1 MIDVG
6 ALKTFAFGLVAAVVI
21 IGLFA
26 DWFRKASARS
36 GLADRQ
42 SFDDEQFQKTF
53 YAGNSQLA
61 DTATR
66 VRKVLAKNL
75 DMPLDSVRPEDRLD
89 DDLNVQVEANPD
101 LLWQLEEEFDIL
113 TGYEDLEVFEK
124 TAEQLVTFSD
134 LVEYVRNKI
143 DQAATR
149 KPRPKKKVALSDRIY
164 LFLADILPPAC
175 VVGLVVGFVGSLLGF
190 DAAWRFGSGVFM
202 LGVVLLIIAFFN
214 IGIENLTMELRMQ
227 GLVWVKEHPLRTAWI
242 GFIVAAMLYMSFAM
256 LRGILHLF
264 TGAT

>member
-1 MIDVG
+1 MINVG
-6 ALKTFAFGLVAAVVI
+6 VLKAFAFGLVVAVVI
-21 IGLFA
+21 FSLFA

-42 SFDDEQFQKTF
+42 AFDDEQFQRTF

-89 DDLNVQVEANPD
+89 DDLRAQLEGNPD
-101 LLWQLEEEFDIL
+101 LFWQLEEEFDIS

-143 DQAATR
+143 NQAATR
-149 KPRPKKKVALSDRIY
+149 TPERKKKVALSDRIY
-164 LFLADILPPAC
+164 LFLAELVPPAC
-175 VVGLVVGFVGSLLGF
+175 VASLVIAFIGSLLGF

-202 LGVVLLIIAFFN
+202 LGFVLLIIALFN
-214 IGIENLTMELRMQ
+214 IGIDNLTMEIRKQ
-227 GLVWVKEHPLRTAWI
+227 GMVWIREHPFRTAWV
-242 GFIVAAMLYMSFAM
+242 GFIVAAMLYMSFTM
-256 LRGILHLF
+256 LRGILHIF
-264 TGAT
+264 AGVT